1 MKNGYAGKMLWVDLT
16 NKKFKVEDTA
26 QYQEWI
32 GGRSLGAYVLLK
44 LPELYSEDTKGQ
56 PIMVSPGVCTGSDYP
71 LSTRTAVTARNQ
83 LSNGFCF
90 SNVGGDFGTRL
101 RRAGYD
107 AVVVQG
113 HSQEPVYVLIKEN
126 EPRFILADDL
136 WGSTISEMRESLYSK
151 HGKENLSFIGIGPA
165 GENQVSI
172 SCLIVDQA
180 NAAGWGGSGSI
191 FGAKK
196 LKALVAIGDTPV
208 EFYDPEGLKEKAD
221 RLAWRVSSSEAM
233 AVLVRGGTH
242 YGAWAGGFNGKVSTA
257 VNNIQDEFLSPEESA
272 PIKEDNFHQWEL
284 HREGCLD
291 CQINCMHEYEIESEE
306 YGTIKGV
313 GMHAN
318 SVRGLGSNLGIND
331 PHALLKLHVICND
344 LGLDVD
350 GVAATIGYALESAEK
365 GVLEKEQPGDVTLK
379 WGTGPSLVK
388 LTEQIAY
395 REGLGELLSQGVYE
409 AGQQVGQGSEAW
421 ALSSKKVGINE
432 QGLRSHRGWAL
443 GFMTSTRG
451 GGHLGGSPQTENRQI
466 SPEIGAKLFG
476 NPKAGIP
483 QAYEGKG
490 KLVAQTAVIK
500 TIVDSLGLC
509 YFTYGWY
516 DLSIGSI
523 DELAEM
529 YYLATGVKISGKEL
543 YQKGL
548 RIHALERYLS
558 YRLGGFT
565 RVDDTLPDRFFDT
578 EVQAGPH
585 KGAHLHRDKVQAA
598 LDEYFETLEWDIESG
613 LPSEKNLKELDLAY
627 LLT

>member
-1 MKNGYAGKMLWVDLT
+1 MNGYSGKVLWVDLT
-16 NKKFKVEDTA
+16 NKEFKVEDTE
-26 QYQEWI
+26 QYREWI
-32 GGRSLGAYVLLK
+32 GGRSLGAYILSK
-44 LPELYSEDTKGQ
+44 LPELYSDNRVDQ
-56 PIMVSPGVCTGSDYP
+56 PIAISAGVFTGSDYP

-113 HSQEPVYVLIKEN
+113 HSQDPVYVLITEDGLK
-126 EPRFILADDL
+126 FIAADDM
-136 WGSTISEMRESLYSK
+136 WGMRISDFRQTLFDK
-151 HGKENLSFIGIGPA
+151 HGKENLSYIGIGPA
-165 GENQVSI
+165 GENQVEI
-172 SCLIVDQA
+172 SCLMVDRA
-180 NAAGWGGSGSI
+180 HAAGWGGSGSI

-208 EFYDPEGLKEKAD
+208 EFFDPTGVKEKAD
-221 RLAWRVSSSEAM
+221 RLSWRVSSSEAM

-242 YGAWAGGFNGKVSTA
+242 GSAGAGGFNGQVSTA

-272 PIKEDNFHQWEL
+272 PIRENNFQQWEL
-284 HREGCLD
+284 TRDGCLD
-291 CQINCMHEYEIESEE
+291 CQINCMHDYEIDSEE
-306 YGTIKGV
+306 YGKMTGV

-318 SVRGLGSNLGIND
+318 TVRGLGSNLGLNE
-331 PHALLKLHVICND
+331 PHGLFKMHVTCNE

-350 GVAATIGYALESAEK
+350 GVAACIGYALESAEK
-365 GVLEKEQPGDVTLK
+365 GILEREQPGGVNLQ
-379 WGTGPSLVK
+379 WGAGKSLVK
-388 LTEQIAY
+388 LTEQIAA
-395 REGLGELLSQGVYE
+395 REGLGALLSQGVYE
-409 AGQQVGQGSEAW
+409 AGRQIGKGSEAW

-432 QGLRSHRGWAL
+432 QGLRSHRAWAL

-490 KLVAQTAVIK
+490 KLVAMTAVIK
-500 TIVDSLGLC
+500 VIVDSLGLC

-529 YYLATGVKISGKEL
+529 YYLATGIKLSGKEL

-558 YRLGGFT
+558 YRLGGFS
-565 RVDDTLPDRFFDT
+565 RKDDTLPDRFFDT
-578 EVQAGPH
+578 EVKAGPH
-585 KGAHLHRDKVQAA
+585 KGAHLHRDKVEEA
-598 LDEYFETLEWDIESG
+598 LDEYFKTLEWDVETG
-613 LPSEKNLKELDLAY
+613 LPTEQNLKDLDIAY
-627 LLT
+627 LIQ